1 MRCSLRKCSVVS
13 SCQEPGR
20 DHCFK
25 LIRRK
30 GEEILLAAED
40 GGELERWLAVFH
52 RETLNNHLSQ
62 GLCLHNSRWRYAKLV
77 MQGYT
82 VTNCELFQ
90 VARCNNVVQ
99 ATLFLVVNNSVQYCY
114 IVEKPGTMWGHP
126 PTQHCCI
133 LLSTA
138 SDFWPVVSAVW
149 STRS

>member
-1 MRCSLRKCSVVS
+1 MVS

-62 GLCLHNSRWRYAKLV
+62 GLCLHIFDEV
-77 MQGYT
+77 MQSWLCKGT
-82 VTNCELFQ
+82 RSQITSCSRLADATMLF
-90 VARCNNVVQ
+90 R
-99 ATLFLVVNNSVQYCY
+99 
-114 IVEKPGTMWGHP
+114 
-126 PTQHCCI
+126 QHC
-133 LLSTA
+133 S
-138 SDFWPVVSAVW
+138 
-149 STRS
+149 